1 MEHYIEDMEILA
13 DVMANQK
20 NWDLPQVRLL
30 SPGSFPTVSSPVYAI
45 LKEMHTDPKRLHY
58 SYQHNR

>member
-1 MEHYIEDMEILA
+1 MIKLYPGIGLAPGGKIEHDRVEVDHYIEDMEILA

-30 SPGSFPTVSSPVYAI
+30 SLG
-45 LKEMHTDPKRLHY
+45 L
-58 SYQHNR
+58 